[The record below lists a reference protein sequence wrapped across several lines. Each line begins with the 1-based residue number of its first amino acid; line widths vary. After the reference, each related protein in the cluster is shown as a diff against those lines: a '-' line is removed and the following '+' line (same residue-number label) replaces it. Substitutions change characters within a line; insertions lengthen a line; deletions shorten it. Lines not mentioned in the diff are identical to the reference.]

1 MAITLNGTTGITT
14 PDVDSTD
21 LTATGNFT
29 SRGID
34 DNATSTAM
42 TLDASGNLLV
52 SKTSSDTNTVGVEL
66 GATGYGAFCRD
77 ANKVAIFNRK
87 TNDGTILDIKRDGTT
102 VGSIGTQGGYFKTNA
117 ATQDYYITLN
127 NGVDNAGNEMWVQ
140 GNINPWIN
148 GYYNIGASS
157 YRWKDLYLSGG
168 VFLGGV
174 GSANKLD
181 DYEEGT
187 WTPTLGR
194 SSVNPTT
201 TYSRQS
207 GYYIKVGAM
216 VTLFFNMQFGTV
228 SNVGSGTLRINGIP
242 FNTSSD
248 TNMRA
253 AGTFGYNDAIVSTGV
268 ENIRIQSTDGANH
281 LLIIAQVLDSTEA
294 NNLFS
299 ADPTSAKYLQGSI
312 TYKTD
317 S

>member
-1 MAITLNGTTGITT
+1 MAINLNGTTGITT
-14 PDVDSTD
+14 TG
-21 LTATGNFT
+21 LTSN
-29 SRGID
+29 GID

-87 TNDGTILDIKRDGTT
+87 TNDGTILDVKRDGTT
-102 VGSIGTQGGYFKTNA
+102 VGTIGTGSGVMAIAGPSGNGLSFPNNLVLP
-117 ATQDYYITLN
+117 ATSSAGAKDASTDL
-127 NGVDNAGNEMWVQ
+127 GV
-140 GNINPWIN
+140 
-148 GYYNIGASS
+148 S
-157 YRWKDLYLSGG
+157 YSRFKDLYLSGG
-168 VFLGGV
+168 VYLGGT